1 MSLSVDTL
9 ITKYVLDDQYTADSR
24 QIVRANDRMA
34 ASMGKVSAAKSMA
47 GRAGGLGLGIG
58 LGIGGGAAMAL
69 VAGGLALFR
78 AAAKHSVEIKTS
90 LDRGQEAIDRMI
102 TTAGTAFARKLL
114 PVINDFSSAANML
127 SNDGSISRSFDRI
140 ARNFA
145 TVLGVDP
152 NKSSK
157 QIAYDSGKQILE
169 TGEFLSEVAKAANWL
184 DRRFNPARHLY
195 DAFNRLRGPG
205 QGKEGQM
212 MTEAER
218 VAANQRVASGMM
230 AGATSG
236 TYGDLGQRTLDK
248 IERHTREMV
257 NIQRMALGGGELGR
271 QGVTAV
277 DVGGMRGGRGR
288 GGGGRVESAVRNLVD
303 AITSAS
309 WESMDQS
316 SRGAQR
322 A

>member
-1 MSLSVDTL
+1 
-9 ITKYVLDDQYTADSR
+9 
-24 QIVRANDRMA
+24 
-34 ASMGKVSAAKSMA
+34 MGKVSAAKSMV

-58 LGIGGGAAMAL
+58 LGIGGGAAMGL

-78 AAAKHSVEIKTS
+78 AAAKHSVEIQAS

-127 SNDGSISRSFDRI
+127 SADGSISRSFDRI

-152 NKSSK
+152 SKDSK
-157 QIAYDSGKQILE
+157 QIAYDSGRQILE
-169 TGEFLSEVAKAANWL
+169 MGEFLSEVAKLANFV
-184 DRRFNPARHLY
+184 DRRLNLSRHLY
-195 DAFNRLRGPG
+195 DLYIRLRGSS
-205 QGKEGQM
+205 QGEEGRM
-212 MTEAER
+212 MGEAER
-218 VAANQRVASGMM
+218 VAASQRVAKGVST
-230 AGATSG
+230 GAE
-236 TYGDLGQRTLDK
+236 LGSHGSTPELRVLDK

-257 NIQRMALGGGELGR
+257 NIQRMAVGGGEIGR
-271 QGVTAV
+271 HGVTAV
-277 DVGGMRGGRGR
+277 DVGGMRGNRGR
-288 GGGGRVESAVRNLVD
+288 GGGGRVEVAVRNLVD
-303 AITSAS
+303 AITAAS

-316 SRGAQR
+316 SRGASR